1 MLQSQDQDFL
11 KAGENKCADETC
23 SNNPEWQ
30 EARHRGERTM
40 PTPVNAAANRRLR
53 KEILAKRESHRLPNE
68 HAAHLQS
75 WEPAAIDETRWK
87 EIRPLVHDAIQHSTL
102 KSLGAFKKLCRNVT
116 DFVDWA
122 NSHGH
127 GATIGVL
134 FLPTV
139 IDDYVRLGMQ
149 RFTSGSRATN
159 ESALRG
165 LARNVNPDSNA
176 ARQTTPVGY
185 TPVKPPYDEIEAA
198 TIARIAETHPPGR
211 TGRRFAAC
219 VGLGLGAGADPKDL
233 RVLRRRSINLDAST
247 PTVTLSGLQ
256 ERTVE
261 IRADYLDLV
270 KIGIEGLGP
279 SGLVVATNT
288 EAKDVVASV
297 MSRVKVLGAC
307 PELSQ
312 GRLRATWQAWLVEQ
326 PMRLADTMELCG
338 LRSCRTLVDLVH
350 HLVSEAS

>member
-1 MLQSQDQDFL
+1 
-11 KAGENKCADETC
+11 
-23 SNNPEWQ
+23 
-30 EARHRGERTM
+30 M

-75 WEPAAIDETRWK
+75 WEPAAIDETRWE
-87 EIRPLVHDAIQHSTL
+87 EICPLVHDAIQHSTL

-127 GATIGVL
+127 GVTIGVL

-198 TIARIAETHPPGR
+198 TIARIAETHRQGR

-219 VGLGLGAGADPKDL
+219 VGLGLGAAH
-233 RVLRRRSINLDAST
+233 
-247 PTVTLSGLQ
+247 
-256 ERTVE
+256 
-261 IRADYLDLV
+261 
-270 KIGIEGLGP
+270 LGWQ
-279 SGLVVATNT
+279 VATL
-288 EAKDVVASV
+288 EAENPERCLKIFRSNRDYGWIIF
-297 MSRVKVLGAC
+297 LGIVID
-307 PELSQ
+307 
-312 GRLRATWQAWLVEQ
+312 GIATARW
-326 PMRLADTMELCG
+326 DF
-338 LRSCRTLVDLVH
+338 
-350 HLVSEAS
+350 